1 MNVNCKISSSRRI
14 KLLFKTLL
22 FAEPWQIWS
31 VEFSITSF
39 PQYKDTS
46 RQNLNVSTKLH
57 PHVYHTML
65 QEIDEDGN
73 LFLLTVISATIF
85 KTIMSKGNRRL
96 PLLSTQRT
104 THSSFVEEEFFVV
117 PLVCFSLVLEGD
129 KGLLLNQF
137 CPIILIIL
145 IS

>member
-1 MNVNCKISSSRRI
+1 MFCKWLWEYQGSNYLGPFALNVGFIKVFMNVNCKISSSRRI

-96 PLLSTQRT
+96 PLYYPPNEQHTL
-104 THSSFVEEEFFVV
+104 H
-117 PLVCFSLVLEGD
+117 L
-129 KGLLLNQF
+129 
-137 CPIILIIL
+137 
-145 IS
+145 